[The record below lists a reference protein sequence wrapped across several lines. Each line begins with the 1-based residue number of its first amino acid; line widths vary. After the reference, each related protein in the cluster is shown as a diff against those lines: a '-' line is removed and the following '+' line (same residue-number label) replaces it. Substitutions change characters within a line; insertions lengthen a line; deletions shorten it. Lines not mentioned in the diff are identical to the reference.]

1 MTSSKHMTVSSAI
14 DLIQEKRDLILG
26 LISQIR
32 THDKEDHDEMD
43 AKILQHELKIAE
55 LWKQDLEDILE
66 ELLSD

>member
-1 MTSSKHMTVSSAI
+1 MIYSKHVTVSSAI
-14 DLIQEKRDLILG
+14 DLIQAKRDVLLG

-32 THDKEDHDEMD
+32 THYKEDHDEIDM
-43 AKILQHELKIAE
+43 KILQHELKIAE

>member
-1 MTSSKHMTVSSAI
+1 MICSKHVTVSSAI

-32 THDKEDHDEMD
+32 THDKEGHDEMD
-43 AKILQHELKIAE
+43 MEILQHELKIAE

>member
-1 MTSSKHMTVSSAI
+1 MTYSKHVTVSSAI

-43 AKILQHELKIAE
+43 LKILQHELKIAE